1 MTIFFIISADDQAHI
16 HKIGLDISGNE
27 FFKTFSNIK
36 SSKYI
41 HIHVCVV
48 LKIFSDSFLHCNE
61 IKFDKDKV
69 HMQNSEK
76 ETNVCSKILIMIH
89 ELKNK

>member
-1 MTIFFIISADDQAHI
+1 MIRPIFIKLDLISQEM
-16 HKIGLDISGNE
+16 N
-27 FFKTFSNIK
+27 FFKHFLILKN
-36 SSKYI
+36 
-41 HIHVCVV
+41 IHVCVV

>member
-1 MTIFFIISADDQAHI
+1 MY
-16 HKIGLDISGNE
+16 

-36 SSKYI
+36 STYI